1 MQRATLASAAMQG
14 QLGGAVSFGAGVDV
28 GMDLEQFIAENGID
42 EQAAALLRLEPPQ
55 VIQAVIERGSLAE
68 TNNPSAAVMG
78 RVKAAKKGVAG
89 GVPVAAVQMGQPMAA
104 MQPGELEDFCIQ
116 YQLDERATRALQSE
130 DPIVQRAVID
140 RGDFAG
146 CTNVSAVV
154 LGRIKSAR
162 QSAGLPA
169 TIGINMVAQGQGGVE
184 PGEVE
189 EFCVLHQLD
198 EAASKALQEEDPA
211 VQRAVIDRGDIS
223 GCKNPSA
230 VVLSRI
236 KAAKQHYGSTGMG
249 MTQTIGLNM
258 PAPLPHPSMFAAGGG
273 MPGTAPG
280 GGFAPG
286 LSAGAMGAAHQ
297 DFAAM
302 LGDAQGFAAAFGQF
316 GGLSGFGAM
325 GGGGGM
331 GGANRDNPY

>member
-1 MQRATLASAAMQG
+1 MAQASA
-14 QLGGAVSFGAGVDV
+14 L
-28 GMDLEQFIAENGID
+28 DLESFIAESKLD
-42 EQAAALLRLEPPQ
+42 ERAVASLRAQTPEVQKRVML
-55 VIQAVIERGSLAE
+55 RGSLAACSNQSAALMGRIRE
-68 TNNPSAAVMG
+68 ATMVSPDNLGVAPISSAELDQFIFENCIDEKAAGFLRQEPAHIIHAIMEKGSLAKCSNPSAAVLGRMREIKRAGASAMAMQGSMG
-78 RVKAAKKGVAG
+78 M
-89 GVPVAAVQMGQPMAA
+89 QMALQGQRMNAEV
-104 MQPGELEDFCIQ
+104 QPGEVESFCRQ
-116 YQLDERATRALQSE
+116 YQLDERAS
-130 DPIVQRAVID
+130 
-140 RGDFAG
+140 
-146 CTNVSAVV
+146 N
-154 LGRIKSAR
+154 
-162 QSAGLPA
+162 
-169 TIGINMVAQGQGGVE
+169 
-184 PGEVE
+184 
-189 EFCVLHQLD
+189 
-198 EAASKALQEEDPA
+198 ALQEEDA
-211 VQRAVIDRGDIS
+211 HVQRAVIDRGDIS